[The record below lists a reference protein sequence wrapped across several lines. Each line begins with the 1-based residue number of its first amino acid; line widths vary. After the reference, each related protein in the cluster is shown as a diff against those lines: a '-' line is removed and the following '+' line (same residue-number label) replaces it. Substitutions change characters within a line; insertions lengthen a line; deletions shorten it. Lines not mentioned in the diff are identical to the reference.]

1 MEKQLAIGIDLGGT
15 KLSAALVDEQGDTKD
30 FIIQSS
36 QFDKGLEAVFN
47 GVIEVIHQLK
57 QPIHGKVVAIGIAA
71 TGSIEPQGGTIIG
84 MIPLCDGYIGFPLR
98 EKVQQIINLPVIVEN
113 DANAAAY
120 AEYRVGAGQNA
131 KRLVCITIGT
141 GIGGGIVID
150 GQLLRGSGYA
160 AEIGHMVV
168 VKNGRRCACGRRG
181 CLERYVS
188 RKILEQDII
197 RAIKSGKLKL
207 RLKPK
212 KLITEEIIKL
222 IKSKETVV
230 LEILER
236 QLDYL
241 AIGIDNLIYLIDPDK
256 ILFSG
261 QFAELGEILIKNLVA
276 RISKPV
282 QIGIAK
288 LGNKA
293 GLIGAGL
300 IALEQHL
307 KPGKK
312 RLSDK

>member
-1 MEKQLAIGIDLGGT
+1 M
-15 KLSAALVDEQGDTKD
+15 
-30 FIIQSS
+30 
-36 QFDKGLEAVFN
+36 
-47 GVIEVIHQLK
+47 
-57 QPIHGKVVAIGIAA
+57 
-71 TGSIEPQGGTIIG
+71 
-84 MIPLCDGYIGFPLR
+84 
-98 EKVQQIINLPVIVEN
+98 
-113 DANAAAY
+113 
-120 AEYRVGAGQNA
+120 
-131 KRLVCITIGT
+131 
-141 GIGGGIVID
+141 
-150 GQLLRGSGYA
+150 SG
-160 AEIGHMVV
+160 E
-168 VKNGRRCACGRRG
+168 
-181 CLERYVS
+181 
-188 RKILEQDII
+188 
-197 RAIKSGKLKL
+197 
-207 RLKPK
+207 
-212 KLITEEIIKL
+212 ITEEIIKL

>member
-15 KLSAALVDEQGDTKD
+15 KLSAALVDEQGNTRD

-36 QFDKGLEAVFN
+36 QFDKGLESVLN
-47 GVIEVIHQLK
+47 GLNDVIHRLK
-57 QPIHGKVVAIGIAA
+57 NPPRGKVVAIGIAA
-71 TGSIEPQGGTIIG
+71 TGSIEPQSGTIIG
-84 MIPLCDGYIGFPLR
+84 MVPLCEGYIGFPLR
-98 EKVQQIINLPVIVEN
+98 EKLQRRINLPVIVEN

-120 AEYRVGAGQNA
+120 AEYRIGAGQNA

-150 GQLLRGSGYA
+150 GQLLRGRGYA
-160 AEIGHMVV
+160 GEIGHMVV
-168 VKNGRRCACGRRG
+168 VKDGRRCACGRRG

-188 RKILEQDII
+188 RKILEQEII
-197 RAIKSGKLKL
+197 RALKSGKLKL
-207 RLKPK
+207 RVKPR
-212 KLITEEIIKL
+212 KLTTEEIIKL
-222 IKSKETVV
+222 IKSKEPAVT
-230 LEILER
+230 EILER

-241 AIGIDNLIYLIDPDK
+241 ATGIENLIYLIDPDK
-256 ILFSG
+256 ILISG
-261 QFAELGEILIKNLVA
+261 QFAELGEILIKSLAA
-276 RISKPV
+276 RVSKPV

-300 IALEQHL
+300 IALEHYL

-312 RLSDK
+312 TIK

>member
-57 QPIHGKVVAIGIAA
+57 QPIHGRVVAIGIAA
-71 TGSIEPQGGTIIG
+71 TGSIEPQSGTIIG

-98 EKVQQIINLPVIVEN
+98 EKVQQRINLPVIVEN

-131 KRLVCITIGT
+131 KRLVCMTIGT

-160 AEIGHMVV
+160 GEIGHMVV

-181 CLERYVS
+181 CLER
-188 RKILEQDII
+188 
-197 RAIKSGKLKL
+197 
-207 RLKPK
+207 
-212 KLITEEIIKL
+212 
-222 IKSKETVV
+222 
-230 LEILER
+230 
-236 QLDYL
+236 
-241 AIGIDNLIYLIDPDK
+241 
-256 ILFSG
+256 
-261 QFAELGEILIKNLVA
+261 
-276 RISKPV
+276 
-282 QIGIAK
+282 
-288 LGNKA
+288 
-293 GLIGAGL
+293 
-300 IALEQHL
+300 
-307 KPGKK
+307 
-312 RLSDK
+312 